1 MDASLQASTDRAAPK
16 PTGEAIGYM
25 RRWSDQKPDA
35 TLAETLKAEGCDRV
49 FEDVL
54 EDQDSPLTALNAAIQ
69 ASKHGDVLVVPS
81 LEHVAR
87 SLRLLDDRIAQLT
100 DRGVSLRSIK
110 EGILVRPHD
119 PCSFR
124 ASVSVLRDF
133 EYSIVS
139 DRIRRSLVKAAAN
152 GRRGGRRRALTDDK
166 LVEVKRLLKEP
177 GLTVADIAE
186 AVGVSVATIYRH
198 FPSPRGQRPQS

>member
-1 MDASLQASTDRAAPK
+1 MDASMQASTDPGAQK
-16 PTGEAIGYM
+16 PTGKAIGYM

-35 TLAETLKAEGCDRV
+35 TLAEALRAEGCERV

-54 EDQDSPLTALNAAIQ
+54 EDPDSALTALNAAIQ
-69 ASKHGDVLVVPS
+69 ASEDGDVLIVPS

-87 SLRLLDDRIAQLT
+87 SLRLLDERIAQLA
-100 DRGVSLRSIK
+100 DLGVTLRAIK
-110 EGILVRPHD
+110 EDILVRPHD

-124 ASVSVLRDF
+124 ASVSMLRDF

-152 GRRGGRRRALTDDK
+152 GRRGGRQRALTDDK
-166 LVEVKRLLKEP
+166 LLEVKRLLKEP
-177 GLTVADIAE
+177 DLTVAEIA
-186 AVGVSVATIYRH
+186 ATVGVSAATIYRH
-198 FPSPRGQRPQS
+198 IPSPRGQRPQS